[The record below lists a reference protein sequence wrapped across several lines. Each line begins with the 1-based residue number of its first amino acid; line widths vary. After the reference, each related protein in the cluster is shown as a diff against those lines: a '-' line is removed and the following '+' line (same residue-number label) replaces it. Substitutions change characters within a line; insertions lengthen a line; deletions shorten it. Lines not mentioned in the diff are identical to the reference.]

1 MSRFA
6 FIPRT
11 LTSIGAPVRYDVVEG
26 NAGSN
31 AGGKRVGYIM
41 YDGVLNAWFF
51 KIDEK
56 LPNISVSDTDATQ
69 ISVFIAALARP
80 VDLINEG

>member
-11 LTSIGAPVRYDVVEG
+11 LTSIGAPVRYEVVEG
-26 NAGSN
+26 NAGAN

-41 YDGVLNAWFF
+41 YDGILNAWFF

-56 LPNISVSDTDATQ
+56 VPNISVSGTDAAQ
-69 ISVFIAALARP
+69 ISAFVAALALP
-80 VDLINEG
+80 TDLVTE